1 VRFQYH
7 PEAARE
13 LTSTIEYY
21 EEKSEGLGAD
31 FLDEIEDAIAHAL
44 GHPDSGF
51 LLTNQ
56 DRRLL
61 LDKFPYEIIY
71 EVSESMIT
79 INAVKHLRQK
89 PGYWKSRK

>member
-31 FLDEIEDAIAHAL
+31 FLDEIEDTIAQVLA
-44 GHPDSGF
+44 HPDSGF

-61 LDKFPYEIIY
+61 LDRFPYEIIY
-71 EVSESMIT
+71 EVSGSMIT
-79 INAVKHLRQK
+79 INAVKYLRRK